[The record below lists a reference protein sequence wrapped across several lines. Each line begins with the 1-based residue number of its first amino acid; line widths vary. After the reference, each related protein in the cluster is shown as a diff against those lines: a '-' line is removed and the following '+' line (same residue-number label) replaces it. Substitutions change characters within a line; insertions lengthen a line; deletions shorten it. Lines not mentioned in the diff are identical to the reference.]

1 MAMISIGAA
10 IHLLA
15 EQAPDAKSV
24 TCEGR
29 SVTRREI
36 DLRSNRLARAYAELG
51 VGQDSFVTIALPN
64 GIEFYEAC
72 IATWKL
78 GATPQPIS
86 AKLPAIERKA
96 IIELAK
102 PALVVGADGLPGIAS
117 VPAGFEPRSDLSDAP
132 LPDRTAAS
140 WKAPT
145 SGGSTG
151 RPKLI
156 VATQPGST
164 DPERN
169 RLALTQLVP
178 GPLYHNAPFAF
189 SMQGLFS
196 GGHLVVMTR
205 FEAEPALA
213 LIAEHRVQYAVL
225 VPTMMHRIMRLP
237 EAVRARHDMSSVQRI
252 LHLGAPCPVW
262 LKLAFIEWLGAE
274 RVHELYAGTEAQGVT
289 IITGTE
295 WLQRRG
301 SVGKAQVGSQIRILD
316 ENGNELPPGQI
327 GEVFM
332 RPKDGPGSTY
342 RYIGATAKSRDGWE
356 SLGDM
361 GYLDADG
368 YLYLADRQSDMIL
381 CGGSNIYPAEV
392 ESAIDTHQAVRSSA
406 VIGLPDEELGN
417 VVHAIVDIADGQ
429 LDADTLRAHLAEH
442 LARYKIPRSFEFV
455 RSPLR
460 DDAGKV
466 RRSALRKERIDRKPE

>member
-189 SMQGLFS
+189 SMQGLF
-196 GGHLVVMTR
+196 
-205 FEAEPALA
+205 
-213 LIAEHRVQYAVL
+213 
-225 VPTMMHRIMRLP
+225 
-237 EAVRARHDMSSVQRI
+237 
-252 LHLGAPCPVW
+252 
-262 LKLAFIEWLGAE
+262 
-274 RVHELYAGTEAQGVT
+274 
-289 IITGTE
+289 
-295 WLQRRG
+295 
-301 SVGKAQVGSQIRILD
+301 
-316 ENGNELPPGQI
+316 
-327 GEVFM
+327 
-332 RPKDGPGSTY
+332 
-342 RYIGATAKSRDGWE
+342 
-356 SLGDM
+356 
-361 GYLDADG
+361 
-368 YLYLADRQSDMIL
+368 
-381 CGGSNIYPAEV
+381 
-392 ESAIDTHQAVRSSA
+392 
-406 VIGLPDEELGN
+406 
-417 VVHAIVDIADGQ
+417 
-429 LDADTLRAHLAEH
+429 
-442 LARYKIPRSFEFV
+442 
-455 RSPLR
+455 
-460 DDAGKV
+460 
-466 RRSALRKERIDRKPE
+466 